1 MRIIP
6 QRNRG
11 QGDIVPLLRTP
22 RPGAPPALF
31 FVYQRDKFNYDPA
44 THSFTR
50 LAYPCDAEPP
60 LSEFKAAR
68 GLASLQAVSAAKTDY
83 GKNEFSIPVPT
94 FRELFAEHAV
104 APFLCVSTQTGI
116 ADLRS
121 IFQLFCVGLWCLDE
135 YWYYSVGRSRDLKLT
150 VQLFTLF
157 MLVIFECTTVF
168 QVPTARQ

>member
-60 LSEFKAAR
+60 LSEFKATR
-68 GLASLQAVSAAKTDY
+68 GLASLQAVSAAKTDF

-104 APFLCVSTQTGI
+104 APFLCVMRSDDV
-116 ADLRS
+116 AELCS

-135 YWYYSVGRSRDLKLT
+135 YWYYSVRTSLRAHLT
-150 VQLFTLF
+150 CPALHSVHAGHLRVHDGL
-157 MLVIFECTTVF
+157 
-168 QVPTARQ
+168 PATADAQ

>member
-1 MRIIP
+1 MHQGACFLERPDVCAIICAIVALRFVSSNQPLTLTQSNDIRWAESVRIIP

-60 LSEFKAAR
+60 LSEFKATR
-68 GLASLQAVSAAKTDY
+68 GLASLQAVSAAKTDF

-104 APFLCVSTQTGI
+104 APFLCVERP
-116 ADLRS
+116 DR
-121 IFQLFCVGLWCLDE
+121 W
-135 YWYYSVGRSRDLKLT
+135 R
-150 VQLFTLF
+150 
-157 MLVIFECTTVF
+157 
-168 QVPTARQ
+168 